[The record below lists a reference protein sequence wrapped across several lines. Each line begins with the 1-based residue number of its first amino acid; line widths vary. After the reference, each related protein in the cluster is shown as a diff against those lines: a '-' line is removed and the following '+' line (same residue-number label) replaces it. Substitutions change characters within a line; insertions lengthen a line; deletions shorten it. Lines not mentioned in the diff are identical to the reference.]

1 MSNPY
6 QNLIDNLRKP
16 YRREWIHLDDA
27 ETMEAAAN
35 AIELLTK
42 QLAAG
47 PTAWLYESTYGAKYS
62 FTDRRI
68 PGGGDGWKEYALYHI
83 AIPEVK

>member
-6 QNLIDNLRKP
+6 QNLIDRLR
-16 YRREWIHLDDA
+16 DDDYPPHIA
-27 ETMEAAAN
+27 DAMQAADV
-35 AIELLTK
+35 IELLTK
-42 QLAAG
+42 QLANG